1 MGETYGGNLWGKP
14 MGETYGGNLWGK
26 PPPTRFYV
34 GIDEVF

>member
-26 PPPTRFYV
+26 PPPTRFYA